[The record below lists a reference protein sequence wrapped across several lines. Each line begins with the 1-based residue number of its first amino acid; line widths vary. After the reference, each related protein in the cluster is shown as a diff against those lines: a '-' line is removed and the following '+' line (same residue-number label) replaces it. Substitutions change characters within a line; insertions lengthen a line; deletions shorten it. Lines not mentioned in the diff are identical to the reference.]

1 MTAHVKNQDFSVS
14 IVRVCI
20 PERYPE
26 NILKIQKYELC
37 TITFGKK
44 HQENLETYVSMFLTG
59 PTFGIIAAFTELFHD
74 LFNILP
80 NQQAQNLSIAFVQRL
95 SNVFDVGPALYKC
108 YTNILRLLEMLL
120 DYKVSLAAT
129 RALAA
134 DWTLN
139 RQFYA
144 KVDALHEGFSHGVN
158 GQSINQSAASSA
170 VQVVPVEINA

>member
-1 MTAHVKNQDFSVS
+1 MSYVQ
-14 IVRVCI
+14 I
-20 PERYPE
+20 
-26 NILKIQKYELC
+26 
-37 TITFGKK
+37 
-44 HQENLETYVSMFLTG
+44 NLEKNTRDTWRLYVSMFLTG
-59 PTFGIIAAFTELFHD
+59 PTFGIIAAFTELFPD
-74 LFNILP
+74 MFNIIP
-80 NQQAQNLSIAFVQRL
+80 NQQAQNLSIAFVQRRP
-95 SNVFDVGPALYKC
+95 NVFDVGPALYKC

-144 KVDALHEGFSHGVN
+144 KADALHEGFSHGVN